1 MFRNIV
7 ITFFTR
13 FFIAIS
19 NLVIA
24 VLLSNYLGATGRGEQ
39 SLIITSVSLIIVIT
53 SLIGTSSISYFL
65 PRYPF
70 SLLIIP
76 SYLWVLF
83 IILICLAVLPFLS
96 VVPKQ
101 YTSDV
106 CFLSLLLSITN
117 INFTVLIGHQK
128 INSANILN
136 FVQTFVTI
144 LVLILFFTVIRNI
157 SVDAYLKSL
166 YAGYGAALVVSFFFI
181 RPYITGFQRQSLD
194 AWKDVVK
201 KLATF
206 GFYNQMAAF
215 IQILNLRLSY
225 YILNSYF
232 GKDDVGIY
240 SNAVSIA
247 ESIWLISRSIA
258 TVQHARIVNSSDN
271 AWSISLT
278 SRLNKYNLTVSLA
291 LLVILV
297 SIPGSWYQ
305 FLFGDEFRDI
315 NRIIWTLSPGIIS
328 FGIFLILG
336 YYFSSTGRP
345 HVNTIANLAGIAVTL
360 VTGFTLI
367 PAYNS
372 FGAGF
377 TASLSYSAMALVVVL
392 YYFREKKKV
401 KGNRKATLPT
411 GFSLSP
417 HP

>member
-19 NLVIA
+19 NLIIA
-24 VLLSNYLGATGRGEQ
+24 ILLSNYLGATGRGEQ
-39 SLIITSVSLIIVIT
+39 SIIITSVSLIIVIT

-76 SYLWVLF
+76 SYLWVF
-83 IILICLAVLPFLS
+83 IVILICFALLPFLS
-96 VVPKQ
+96 MVPKQ
-101 YTSDV
+101 YTTDV

-117 INFTVLIGHQK
+117 INVTVLIGHQK

-136 FVQTFVTI
+136 FIQSFVTI
-144 LVLILFFTVIRNI
+144 LMLALFFIVLRNI

-166 YAGYGAALVVSFFFI
+166 YAGYGAALLVSFFFL
-181 RPYITGFQRQSLD
+181 RPYIAGFQRQTPA
-194 AWKDVVK
+194 AWKDAIK
-201 KLATF
+201 MLATF

-225 YILNSYF
+225 YILDSYF

-258 TVQHARIVNSSDN
+258 TVQHARIVNSRDN
-271 AWSISLT
+271 AWSLALT
-278 SRLNKYNLTVSLA
+278 SRLNTYNLAVSMA
-291 LLVILV
+291 LLVILAC
-297 SIPGSWYQ
+297 IPGSWYQ
-305 FLFGDEFRDI
+305 FLFGQEFRNI
-315 NRIIWTLSPGIIS
+315 NRIIWTLGPGIIF

-345 HVNTIANLAGIAVTL
+345 HVNTIANLAGIVITL
-360 VTGFTLI
+360 IMGFTLI
-367 PAYNS
+367 PSHSSY
-372 FGAGF
+372 GAGF
-377 TASLSYSAMALVVVL
+377 TASLSYGSMALVVVL
-392 YYFREKKKV
+392 YYFREKKRV
-401 KGNRKATLPT
+401 INTR
-411 GFSLSP
+411 
-417 HP
+417 